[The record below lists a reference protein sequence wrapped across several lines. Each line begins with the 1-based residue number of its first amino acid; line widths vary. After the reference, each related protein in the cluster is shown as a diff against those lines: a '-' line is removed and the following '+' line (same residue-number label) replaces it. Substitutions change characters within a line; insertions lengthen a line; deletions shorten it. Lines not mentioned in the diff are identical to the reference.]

1 MISREPPVPVLH
13 PLNLQR
19 WSNMTFVHWPC
30 DAAILAPA
38 LPKGLAVDTCEGSP
52 WVSMLPFVVED
63 LRSPFLPALPWL
75 STFPELNLRTY
86 VRGPDNE
93 PGIWFY
99 SLDAA
104 RLPAVIGARLTYG
117 LPYFWAKM
125 RILHQQNG
133 LHYLVK
139 RRGQSGARR
148 HTGGSRRS
156 VCARSVARPGSFP
169 YCPLPSVHAILGE
182 VGVRAG
188 GTPRV
193 AAPACENSPSEGNSS
208 PDSWSAFNR
217 RTARALL
224 PWRGCPHQPP
234 AFHVRSQ

>member
-125 RILHQQNG
+125 RILHQPNG
-133 LHYLVK
+133 FHYLIK
-139 RRGQSGARR
+139 RRGSQARADIQVEVGDPYAPEALHDLDHFLTARFRLYTQYSGRLAYAQVEHPAWPLQRAKILHLKETVR
-148 HTGGSRRS
+148 QTHG
-156 VCARSVARPGSFP
+156 
-169 YCPLPSVHAILGE
+169 LPSTGE
-182 VGVRAG
+182 LLAHYSPGV
-188 GTPRV
+188 
-193 AAPACENSPSEGNSS
+193 
-208 PDSWSAFNR
+208 D
-217 RTARALL
+217 
-224 PWRGCPHQPP
+224 
-234 AFHVRSQ
+234 VRISRLHFM